1 MKIPILMKHKTN
13 LKGWKKRRGA
23 QAHLWRH
30 PSVGSRLSS
39 HQPLLTSMSCH
50 TKVRN
55 LYDLFSEEDLQGNN
69 LVLGWMPWEKHVPCC
84 VISTDSCKIQD
95 NQIQHFREYTWLQL
109 EIEKASPGNMSFSKC
124 NWMPSNTVGFF
135 VSTYCHHCETY
146 KGFLGDLKWSP
157 SKMIFFMLLLVLQK
171 WILIVNL

>member
-1 MKIPILMKHKTN
+1 
-13 LKGWKKRRGA
+13 
-23 QAHLWRH
+23 
-30 PSVGSRLSS
+30 
-39 HQPLLTSMSCH
+39 MSCH

-109 EIEKASPGNMSFSKC
+109 EIEKANPGNMSFSKC

-157 SKMIFFMLLLVLQK
+157 LKMQFFMLLLVLEE
-171 WILIVNL
+171 WILICKPLVVHEMILHKSNSIRVSEWK